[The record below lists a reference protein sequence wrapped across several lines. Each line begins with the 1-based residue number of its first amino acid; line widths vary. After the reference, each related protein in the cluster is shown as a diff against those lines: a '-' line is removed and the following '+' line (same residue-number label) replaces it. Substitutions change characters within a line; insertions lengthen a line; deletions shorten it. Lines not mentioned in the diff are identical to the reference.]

1 MYISWKWTYET
12 GADSLL
18 VRLGPMSELVDIE
31 HFLVFGYPCI

>member
-18 VRLGPMSELVDIE
+18 VRLGPMSEGHLANCR
-31 HFLVFGYPCI
+31 H